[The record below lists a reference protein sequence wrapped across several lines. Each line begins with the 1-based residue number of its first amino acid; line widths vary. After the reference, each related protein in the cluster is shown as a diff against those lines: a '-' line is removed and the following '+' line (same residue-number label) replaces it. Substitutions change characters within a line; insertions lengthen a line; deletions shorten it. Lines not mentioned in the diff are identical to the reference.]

1 MRIHQLSSV
10 SILNNTQRQ
19 YFIHFT
25 WPGHAMSPPNSKD
38 LNSIPTTLVGSTQ
51 NLIWAQAEQEMQ
63 ENTLTP
69 GMINYTRISLAVWIC
84 MKALHFGPQKSIDD
98 AASNRTP
105 QTSQHTWML
114 LHRGRQPS
122 FSNSVAQRSLPTRSH
137 VFCLQHVP
145 SKSKKGWK
153 WLSSECTSRRMA
165 GNLPGEFATAR
176 EWFSQVTQRF
186 TSNFK
191 TTTC

>member
-38 LNSIPTTLVGSTQ
+38 LNSISTTLVGSTQ

-63 ENTLTP
+63 EDTLTP

-84 MKALHFGPQKSIDD
+84 MKALHFGPQKSTDD

-145 SKSKKGWK
+145 SKSKKRLEMTLK
-153 WLSSECTSRRMA
+153 WMYLTKNGRKSSRRVCDSSRMIQPSHTEVY
-165 GNLPGEFATAR
+165 L
-176 EWFSQVTQRF
+176 
-186 TSNFK
+186 
-191 TTTC
+191 